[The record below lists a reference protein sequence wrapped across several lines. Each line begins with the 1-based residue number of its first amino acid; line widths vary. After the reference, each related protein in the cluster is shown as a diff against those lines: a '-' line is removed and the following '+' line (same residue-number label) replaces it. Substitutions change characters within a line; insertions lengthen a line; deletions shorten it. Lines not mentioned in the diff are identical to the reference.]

1 MKKDTCLCGCKDW
14 TLSRSCGVW
23 TCDNCGYHSGLVR
36 CYCGWALDGGD
47 GYEQLIEAGETIEPD
62 E

>member
-1 MKKDTCLCGCKDW
+1 MKTDKCICGCREW

-23 TCDNCGYHSGLVR
+23 VCDNCDYHSGLVR

-47 GYEQLIEAGETIEPD
+47 GYEQLIEAGENIEPA
-62 E
+62 

>member
-1 MKKDTCLCGCKDW
+1 MKKNSCICGCNDW

-23 TCDNCGYHSGLVR
+23 VCQNCGYHSGLEC